1 MTRVTLSASPATEVG
16 LSFGSVL
23 RRGVLAGVSA
33 GLAAA
38 VVIWLVVEPVIRRAL
53 AIEDVRSMHGGQSA
67 PAGLPAHGGDEPLVS
82 RAVQV
87 VGGAV
92 TAVLVG
98 VAVGVIFAVV
108 FARMRERLPGRGD
121 FGRSMVLATIGF
133 AAVSLLPALKIPS
146 NPPAVGNPETVGQ
159 RTMLYAVVLLLGV
172 AVALLV
178 PVLDQRLAARGTV
191 PSTRWAVDVV
201 ATVVLVVLV
210 LVLVPGSPDAVPPDV
225 PAALIWDF
233 RLASL
238 AQLATMWLTLGLVF
252 GLLLERVAAPQRALT
267 SVSA

>member
-1 MTRVTLSASPATEVG
+1 MGTT
-16 LSFGSVL
+16 FGSVL

-33 GLAAA
+33 GVAAA

-53 AIEDVRSMHGGQSA
+53 VVEDSRSLHGGRSA
-67 PAGLPAHGGDEPLVS
+67 PSRLPAHGGDEPLVS
-82 RAVQV
+82 RAAQV

-108 FARMRERLPGRGD
+108 FARCRGRLPGRGD
-121 FGRSMVLATIGF
+121 FGRSMALAAVGF

-146 NPPAVGNPETVGQ
+146 NPPAVGDPATVGR

-172 AVALLV
+172 AIAIVV
-178 PVLDQRLAARGTV
+178 PVLDRRLASRGTV
-191 PSTRWAVDVV
+191 PSTRWAIDVAV
-201 ATVVLVVLV
+201 TAALVVLV
-210 LVLVPGSPDAVPPDV
+210 LVLVPGSPDAVPADV
-225 PAALIWDF
+225 PASLLWDF

-252 GLLLERVAAPQRALT
+252 GLLMERADAPQRALEP
-267 SVSA
+267 VAA

>member
-1 MTRVTLSASPATEVG
+1 VG

-23 RRGVLAGVSA
+23 RRGVLAGASA

-53 AIEDVRSMHGGQSA
+53 AIEGLRSLHGGRSA
-67 PAGLPAHGGDEPLVS
+67 PAALGAHGGDEPLVS
-82 RAVQV
+82 RAAQV

-98 VAVGVIFAVV
+98 VAVGVVFAVV
-108 FARMRERLPGRGD
+108 FARMRERLPGGGD
-121 FGRSMVLATIGF
+121 FGRSMVLASIGF
-133 AAVSLLPALKIPS
+133 AAVSLLPALKIPA
-146 NPPAVGNPETVGQ
+146 NPPAVGASGTVGQ

-172 AVALLV
+172 AICLLV
-178 PVLDQRLAARGTV
+178 PVLDQRLAASGTL

-201 ATVVLVVLV
+201 ATVALVVLV
-210 LVLVPGSPDAVPPDV
+210 LVLVPGSPDSVPADV
-225 PAALIWDF
+225 PAALLWDF

-252 GLLLERVAAPQRALT
+252 GLLLERIPAPERALDPVAA
-267 SVSA
+267 

>member
-1 MTRVTLSASPATEVG
+1 VA

-53 AIEDVRSMHGGQSA
+53 AVEDARSLHGGQSA
-67 PAGLPAHGGDEPLVS
+67 PTGLVTHGGDEPLVS
-82 RAVQV
+82 RAAQV

-121 FGRSMVLATIGF
+121 FGRSMVLAAIGF
-133 AAVSLLPALKIPS
+133 GAVSLLPALKIPS
-146 NPPAVGNPETVGQ
+146 NPPAVGDPETVGQ

-172 AVALLV
+172 AIALLV
-178 PVLDQRLAARGTV
+178 PVLDRRLAAGGTV
-191 PSTRWAVDVV
+191 ASTRWAVDVV
-201 ATVVLVVLV
+201 ATVALVVLV
-210 LVLVPGSPDAVPPDV
+210 LVLVPGSPDAVPADV
-225 PAALIWDF
+225 PAALLWDF

-238 AQLATMWLTLGLVF
+238 AQLATMWVTLGLVF
-252 GLLLERVAAPQRALT
+252 GLLLERVAAPERALT
-267 SVSA
+267 PVAA

>member
-1 MTRVTLSASPATEVG
+1 VG

-38 VVIWLVVEPVIRRAL
+38 VVTWLVVEPVIRRAL
-53 AIEDVRSMHGGQSA
+53 AIEDMRSMHGGQSA
-67 PAGLPAHGGDEPLVS
+67 PAGLPSHGGDEPLVS
-82 RAVQV
+82 RAAQV

-98 VAVGVIFAVV
+98 VAVGVVFAVV

-146 NPPAVGNPETVGQ
+146 NPPAVGDPGTVGH
-159 RTMLYAVVLLLGV
+159 RTMMYAAVLLLGIGI
-172 AVALLV
+172 ALLV

-191 PSTRWAVDVV
+191 PSTRWAIDVV

-210 LVLVPGSPDAVPPDV
+210 LVLVPGSPDAVPADV
-225 PAALIWDF
+225 PAALLWDF

-252 GLLLERVAAPQRALT
+252 GLLLERVAAPERALEP
-267 SVSA
+267 AAA

>member
-1 MTRVTLSASPATEVG
+1 MG

-53 AIEDVRSMHGGQSA
+53 AIEDMRSMHGGQSA
-67 PAGLPAHGGDEPLVS
+67 RAGLPTHGGDEPLVS
-82 RAVQV
+82 RAAQV
-87 VGGAV
+87 VGGAL

-98 VAVGVIFAVV
+98 VAVGVVFAVV

-146 NPPAVGNPETVGQ
+146 NPPAVGDPETVGQ
-159 RTMLYAVVLLLGV
+159 RTMVYAVVLLLGV
-172 AVALLV
+172 AIALLV

-191 PSTRWAVDVV
+191 PSTRWAIDVV

-210 LVLVPGSPDAVPPDV
+210 LVLVPGSPDAVPADV
-225 PAALIWDF
+225 PATLLWDF

-238 AQLATMWLTLGLVF
+238 AQLATMWLTLGLAF
-252 GLLLERVAAPQRALT
+252 GLLLERLAAPKRAFEPVAA
-267 SVSA
+267 

>member
-1 MTRVTLSASPATEVG
+1 MG

-53 AIEDVRSMHGGQSA
+53 AVEDARSLHGGQSA
-67 PAGLPAHGGDEPLVS
+67 PTGLPTHGGEEPLVS
-82 RAVQV
+82 RAAQV

-121 FGRSMVLATIGF
+121 FGRSMVLAAIGF
-133 AAVSLLPALKIPS
+133 ASVSLLPALKIPS
-146 NPPAVGNPETVGQ
+146 NPPAVGDPETVGQ

-172 AVALLV
+172 AIALLV

-191 PSTRWAVDVV
+191 ASTRWAVDVV

-210 LVLVPGSPDAVPPDV
+210 LVLVPGSPDAVPADV
-225 PAALIWDF
+225 PAALLWDF

-252 GLLLERVAAPQRALT
+252 GLLLERVAAPKRALAP
-267 SVSA
+267 VAA

>member
-1 MTRVTLSASPATEVG
+1 VG

-53 AIEDVRSMHGGQSA
+53 AVEDLRSVHGGQSA
-67 PAGLPAHGGDEPLVS
+67 STRLPAHGGDEPLVS
-82 RAVQV
+82 RSAQV

-146 NPPAVGNPETVGQ
+146 NPPAVGDPETVGR

-172 AVALLV
+172 AIALPV
-178 PVLDQRLAARGTV
+178 PVLDRHLAARGTV

-201 ATVVLVVLV
+201 ATAALVVLV
-210 LVLVPGSPDAVPPDV
+210 LVLVPGSPDTVPADV
-225 PAALIWDF
+225 PAALLWDF

-252 GLLLERVAAPQRALT
+252 GLLMERVVAPKRALE
-267 SVSA
+267 SVVA